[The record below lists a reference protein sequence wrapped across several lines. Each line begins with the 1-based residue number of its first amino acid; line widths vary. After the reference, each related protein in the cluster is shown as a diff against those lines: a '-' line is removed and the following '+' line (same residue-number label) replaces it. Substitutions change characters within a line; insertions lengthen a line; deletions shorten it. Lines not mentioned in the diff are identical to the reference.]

1 MRCEASGA
9 LVPKD
14 KAIKRFIVRN
24 LVDASAVRDLS
35 EASAVESEYKHSV
48 GVSSITKQY
57 TALPVRSLRRLE
69 GSLHLTTSMFD
80 KQGKYR
86 EHSIQLQSTT
96 VVRLEIVYVSSRS
109 CCLFTLEWAVRSL
122 GMVLLADKE
131 LQPVNTS
138 NTVSWS
144 SWEQL

>member
-1 MRCEASGA
+1 M
-9 LVPKD
+9 
-14 KAIKRFIVRN
+14 
-24 LVDASAVRDLS
+24 
-35 EASAVESEYKHSV
+35 
-48 GVSSITKQY
+48 
-57 TALPVRSLRRLE
+57 RSLRRLE

-96 VVRLEIVYVSSRS
+96 AARLEIVYVSSRS

-138 NTVSWS
+138 NTVSVEISLLRHGSLMGRQMAGSAPATGSYVRRRKLWPCPH
-144 SWEQL
+144 QLPDLQRARSTVRQLLYY